1 MKWLVGVIWLSRT
14 QPLTS
19 TVHPG
24 TYNDDVRKRIR
35 LQKQSHRRSK
45 NFKFG
50 VNVVGYFS
58 SELGMGEQGRIVV
71 RAVEL
76 SGIPF
81 STITSNRNES
91 RKFHPHQ
98 DRQSEIRRP
107 VNIFVINADQMVN
120 WKELPEFRDISQ
132 HPTVGVWA
140 WELEDFPNE
149 FSHVFD
155 TLQEV
160 WTISEFA
167 RKAIQQQ
174 TEKPVH
180 VLPMPISRINIQ
192 EIAKHNPFSETT
204 REHPY
209 FLSIFDFQSSMDRKN
224 PIATIEAFK
233 RAFNKDE
240 NVKLVI
246 KTINGNLWPKQ
257 KKILS
262 NATLGYE
269 NIHIFDQYLE
279 RAEVLSLIKNSLAYV
294 SLHRSEGYGL
304 TLAESME
311 LGTPV
316 IATGYSGNMDFMD
329 ENNSLLVDYELVDVA
344 DSSGAYRVKSR
355 WADPRIE
362 SAAAHMKRI
371 FDDPVFAEIVGL
383 AGRESVKKSRDMS
396 LTVDF
401 IHNRVRTIKR
411 ANSPYA
417 LKRMIKISRQTL
429 ARHVPRKLKNFIR
442 KQKKL

>member
-1 MKWLVGVIWLSRT
+1 MWK
-14 QPLTS
+14 
-19 TVHPG
+19 
-24 TYNDDVRKRIR
+24 KIR
-35 LQKQSHRRSK
+35 QKKQSLRCAK
-45 NFKFG
+45 GFKFG

-58 SELGMGEQGRIVV
+58 SELGMGEQGRIVI

-91 RKFHPHQ
+91 RKNHPHQ
-98 DRQSEIRRP
+98 DRKSEIRRP

-120 WKELPEFRDISQ
+120 WKGLPEFREISQ

-140 WELEDFPNE
+140 WELEDFPDE

-167 RKAIQQQ
+167 QKAIQQQ
-174 TEKPVH
+174 TEKPVY
-180 VLPMPISRINIQ
+180 VLPMPMSHINNQ
-192 EIAKHNPFSETT
+192 EIAKYNPFSETT
-204 REHPY
+204 RGYPY

-246 KTINGNLWPKQ
+246 KTINGDLWPKQ
-257 KKILS
+257 KEVLS
-262 NATLGYE
+262 NETLGYG
-269 NIHIFDQYLE
+269 NIHIFDQYLDKS
-279 RAEVLSLIKNSLAYV
+279 EVLSLIKNSLAYV

-316 IATGYSGNMDFMD
+316 IATGYSGNLDFMD
-329 ENNSLLVDYELVDVA
+329 KTNSLMVDYDLIDVA

-362 SAAAHMKRI
+362 SAATHMRHL
-371 FDDPVFAEIVGL
+371 FDDPVFAGNL
-383 AGRESVKKSRDMS
+383 GNAGKIAVKNNFELSR
-396 LTVDF
+396 TAEF
-401 IHNRVRTIKR
+401 IYQRVSAVKR
-411 ANSPYA
+411 STNPYA
-417 LKRMIKISRQTL
+417 PKRILQTSRKVISRWL
-429 ARHVPRKLKNFIR
+429 PRKLKELIR
-442 KQKKL
+442 KQNML

>member
-1 MKWLVGVIWLSRT
+1 M
-14 QPLTS
+14 LTKL
-19 TVHPG
+19 
-24 TYNDDVRKRIR
+24 R
-35 LQKQSHRRSK
+35 QKKQLLRDEKVS
-45 NFKFG
+45 KFG

-58 SELGMGEQGRIVV
+58 SELGMGEQARIVL

-81 STITSNRNES
+81 STLTSNRNES
-91 RKFHPHQ
+91 RKFHPHL
-98 DRQSEIRRP
+98 DRHSEILKP
-107 VNIFVINADQMVN
+107 VNIFVINADQMLN
-120 WKELPEFRDISQ
+120 WKDLPEFREISQ
-132 HPTVGVWA
+132 HPTVGIWA
-140 WELEDFPNE
+140 WELEDFPDE
-149 FSHVFD
+149 YSLVFD
-155 TLQEV
+155 SLQEV

-174 TEKPVH
+174 TKKPVH

-192 EIAKHNPFSETT
+192 EIAKHNPFSKIT
-204 REHPY
+204 RGHPY

-246 KTINGNLWPKQ
+246 KTINGDLWPKQ

-262 NATLGYE
+262 NATLGYG

-279 RAEVLSLIKNSLAYV
+279 RAEVFSLIKNSLAYV

-344 DSSGAYRVKSR
+344 DSSGAYGVKSR
-355 WADPRIE
+355 WAEPNIQLASGYMR
-362 SAAAHMKRI
+362 RI

-383 AGRESVKKSRDMS
+383 AGRDSTKKSFDMS
-396 LTVDF
+396 VTANF
-401 IHNRVRTIKR
+401 IHNRVRAIKK

-417 LKRMIKISRQTL
+417 LKSILKKFRQTL
-429 ARHVPRKLKNFIR
+429 ARYAPKKLKDFIR
-442 KQKKL
+442 KQKTRYF